1 MCNEI
6 VRNSVSSIFL
16 DLKKNDVTF
25 ETPYLTPLEQK
36 KQSKIWSSASSL
48 DSIKFFDSKGI
59 QLVCSGLTYQGA
71 LHFKGSSVAFMA
83 QAKSFAFSPQKY
95 SNTYATSRYG
105 MEVLSSALVNLE
117 KEIAVEAIKTVR
129 ASLYLAPSVVNG
141 MGRLE
146 KYYPSKKSPEG
157 LRLVTVM
164 QSNDCIR
171 KIGFLVE
178 DGLTPKLRVDELQ
191 INKHASNGFP
201 VGSRWSN
208 EDTHELVRAARLACL
223 QFIQD
228 VSMGLPKDFT
238 LDNFHSMF
246 VRKVEE
252 RVGEGQ
258 YAAYQNLP
266 LFVSTLAAKPEV
278 TKVKKLQQNA
288 VRTYF
293 QVPAQMKLL
302 IGVAAQAL
310 GSKKRHCV
318 EDPMSHN
325 TQGLPYQGGG
335 GQKLVISMEHKLG
348 QQTGKV
354 RFTYVCNGD
363 DTWITVYVDTQSG
376 GKWKRHVILL
386 GLDVS
391 AMDWSQRSDF
401 SDNNIKQ
408 IAMLLRKIDEPAG
421 LLWYT
426 TMKSRLVA
434 AWKTGVFR
442 MSEGCP
448 SGLWGVS
455 EVNGMNTIENCRRLG
470 EKMAAAGVGA
480 WLDVSVVEA
489 KIREIG
495 IESGLEIRIES
506 FAIIE
511 ASSLTEALKVSPFL
525 YCGQY
530 FHYSEDLKMV
540 VCANDFNRG
549 LSSLPWSK
557 TEKTFLGKMAG
568 ETDATREVRVRD
580 QQNEFK
586 VKEALRLASM
596 YMCLGI
602 PLPQHV
608 RAKDGLQKATLAVI
622 NKVLTDPDISE
633 HTMHKFDSVLDII
646 MPDANLQGSF
656 TEMKRDL
663 ATKGLKIGLE
673 SMRRMIQNNEDI
685 FLWTSD
691 KPQQAATRFELLW
704 SGEPDELLFVGKVRG
719 LGYKPSVVGHAA
731 GAIRQNPLLSV
742 NLGGMSPR
750 PPPPPKKPPYQGGGP
765 SYAPSKNERRHFQTG
780 EREEYDNDNYDDL
793 GPSDDDDRFEEMY
806 E

>member
-1 MCNEI
+1 
-6 VRNSVSSIFL
+6 
-16 DLKKNDVTF
+16 
-25 ETPYLTPLEQK
+25 
-36 KQSKIWSSASSL
+36 
-48 DSIKFFDSKGI
+48 
-59 QLVCSGLTYQGA
+59 
-71 LHFKGSSVAFMA
+71 
-83 QAKSFAFSPQKY
+83 
-95 SNTYATSRYG
+95 
-105 MEVLSSALVNLE
+105 
-117 KEIAVEAIKTVR
+117 
-129 ASLYLAPSVVNG
+129 
-141 MGRLE
+141 
-146 KYYPSKKSPEG
+146 
-157 LRLVTVM
+157 
-164 QSNDCIR
+164 
-171 KIGFLVE
+171 
-178 DGLTPKLRVDELQ
+178 
-191 INKHASNGFP
+191 
-201 VGSRWSN
+201 
-208 EDTHELVRAARLACL
+208 
-223 QFIQD
+223 
-228 VSMGLPKDFT
+228 
-238 LDNFHSMF
+238 
-246 VRKVEE
+246 
-252 RVGEGQ
+252 
-258 YAAYQNLP
+258 
-266 LFVSTLAAKPEV
+266 
-278 TKVKKLQQNA
+278 
-288 VRTYF
+288 
-293 QVPAQMKLL
+293 
-302 IGVAAQAL
+302 
-310 GSKKRHCV
+310 
-318 EDPMSHN
+318 
-325 TQGLPYQGGG
+325 
-335 GQKLVISMEHKLG
+335 
-348 QQTGKV
+348 
-354 RFTYVCNGD
+354 
-363 DTWITVYVDTQSG
+363 
-376 GKWKRHVILL
+376 
-386 GLDVS
+386 
-391 AMDWSQRSDF
+391 
-401 SDNNIKQ
+401 
-408 IAMLLRKIDEPAG
+408 
-421 LLWYT
+421 
-426 TMKSRLVA
+426 
-434 AWKTGVFR
+434 
-442 MSEGCP
+442 
-448 SGLWGVS
+448 
-455 EVNGMNTIENCRRLG
+455 
-470 EKMAAAGVGA
+470 
-480 WLDVSVVEA
+480 
-489 KIREIG
+489 
-495 IESGLEIRIES
+495 
-506 FAIIE
+506 
-511 ASSLTEALKVSPFL
+511 
-525 YCGQY
+525 
-530 FHYSEDLKMV
+530 MV